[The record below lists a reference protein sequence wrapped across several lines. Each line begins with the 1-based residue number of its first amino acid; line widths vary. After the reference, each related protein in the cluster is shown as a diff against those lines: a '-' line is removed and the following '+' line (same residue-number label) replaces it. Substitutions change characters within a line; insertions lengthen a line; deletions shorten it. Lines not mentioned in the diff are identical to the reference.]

1 MANVKITALT
11 NLSSAD
17 VDAADV
23 FVIDDVSATETK
35 KITVANLQSA
45 IDTIATSNINTVS
58 ANADAYYVQLNANI
72 NVVQDNVATLST
84 ILRVAGDSGAD
95 DVTVG
100 TDDLTFTGDSNVS
113 TAVTDNTV
121 TISVD
126 FGATQTN
133 IDAVETRRADNVFF
147 TYNPTGDQANVIVNA
162 ANVEPSQ
169 NNVFSLGAPD
179 KVWKELYVGPG
190 SINLGNVTLSAVETG
205 LKIEDAQGATTQL
218 DTSVANVAANLNLIQ
233 DNVAQVSQ
241 DVSDLESRRAD
252 NVTIRIDAFTGTNT
266 AIVAAESRVNS
277 NLDVTND
284 NVVTLTTTVDNF
296 GT

>member
-1 MANVKITALT
+1 MFMILYLPCAAIYFEISIFSSFFFFKQKTAYEISECDWSPDVC
-11 NLSSAD
+11 SSD
-17 VDAADV
+17 R
-23 FVIDDVSATETK
+23 SEEHTSE
-35 KITVANLQSA
+35 LQSHSEISYA
-45 IDTIATSNINTVS
+45 VFCLKKKKN
-58 ANADAYYVQLNANI
+58 
-72 NVVQDNVATLST
+72 
-84 ILRVAGDSGAD
+84 SGAD

-126 FGATQTN
+126 FAATQTN

-147 TYNPTGDQANVIVNA
+147 TYNSTGDQANVIVNA

-169 NNVFSLGAPD
+169 NNIFSLGAPD

-218 DTSVANVAANLNLIQ
+218 DTSVANVAANL
-233 DNVAQVSQ
+233 
-241 DVSDLESRRAD
+241 
-252 NVTIRIDAFTGTNT
+252 
-266 AIVAAESRVNS
+266 
-277 NLDVTND
+277 
-284 NVVTLTTTVDNF
+284 
-296 GT
+296 

>member
-1 MANVKITALT
+1 MHFKNINFFCVYVEKAN
-11 NLSSAD
+11 SY
-17 VDAADV
+17 
-23 FVIDDVSATETK
+23 FVIFIFFFFKQKTAYEISECDWSPDVCSSDRSEEHTSE
-35 KITVANLQSA
+35 LQSHSEISYA
-45 IDTIATSNINTVS
+45 VFCLKKKKN
-58 ANADAYYVQLNANI
+58 
-72 NVVQDNVATLST
+72 
-84 ILRVAGDSGAD
+84 SGAD

-126 FGATQTN
+126 FAATQTN

-147 TYNPTGDQANVIVNA
+147 TYNSTGDQANVIVNA

-169 NNVFSLGAPD
+169 NNIFSLGAPD